1 MKPIH
6 PVALFRLSVL
16 GPLVS
21 RQHLERGELKALI
34 KDLALK
40 HYDIPGSRHTLL
52 SEKTI
57 ESWFYAWK
65 KNNVDALEPKRRI
78 DRGQSKIPEALQSA
92 LIKAKLE
99 NPKRSLNSLLM
110 LVQMENLEGAQNL
123 SRSSVYR
130 LLLSQGL
137 SRPVGSTQTRELRRF
152 EADYPG
158 DIIYGDVMHGPKVVI
173 DGRTQK
179 SYLVSLMDDKSRLI
193 LHSAF
198 CPGET
203 ALDIEYV
210 LKQALLRRGLPKRLV
225 IDNGAAYRAH
235 SLQGICARLSIEL
248 IYCRPYAPEGKG
260 KLERW
265 HRTLRDQFLTE
276 LQPQKIY
283 TLDEINQLLWAW
295 LDQLYH
301 SAPHSSLGGKTP
313 LAVWQNYLEMVR
325 PLGTLAHQL
334 DELFYHRIQRKVRK
348 DGTIS
353 YAGQFFEV
361 PYCLS
366 QKTVTVVIEPHHKQA
381 LYIEDEQGKRLGDV
395 TPLDMQKNRN
405 YKRASSDNTPTPT
418 TAPTTSLNELALKQQ
433 QARLSISPT
442 VSSKTSATRST
453 TAESKT
459 NTDGQGEK

>member
-1 MKPIH
+1 MKPVH

-16 GPLVS
+16 GQLVS
-21 RQHLERGELKALI
+21 RQHLARGELKAI
-34 KDLALK
+34 VKELALK

-57 ESWFYAWK
+57 EAWYYAWK
-65 KNNVDALEPKRRI
+65 RDGIDALEPKRRI

-92 LIKAKLE
+92 LIKAKQE
-99 NPKRSLNSLLM
+99 NPKRSLNSLLK
-110 LVQMENLEGAQNL
+110 LVQMEHLDGAQEL

-137 SRPVGSTQTRELRRF
+137 SRPVGTSQSKELRRF

-173 DGRTQK
+173 NGKAQK

-283 TLDEINQLLWAW
+283 TLDEINNLLWAW
-295 LDQLYH
+295 VDQLYH
-301 SAPHSSLGGKTP
+301 PTPHSSLDGKTP
-313 LAVWQNYLEMVR
+313 LAVWQNYLEMIS

-334 DELFYHRIQRKVRK
+334 DELFYHRIQRKARK

-353 YAGQFFEV
+353 YAGTLFEV

-366 QKTVTVVIEPHHKQA
+366 QKTVTVVIEPHDKQA
-381 LYIEDEQGKRLGDV
+381 LYIEDEHGKRIGEV
-395 TPLDMQKNRN
+395 TPLNLQENRN
-405 YKRASSDNTPTPT
+405 YKRSRSSNTPLPS
-418 TAPTTSLNELALKQQ
+418 TAPSTSLNELALKQQ
-433 QARLSISPT
+433 EARLSISPT
-442 VSSKTSATRST
+442 ASTS
-453 TAESKT
+453 ESKT
-459 NTDGQGEK
+459 HADHQGDK

>member
-1 MKPIH
+1 MKPVH

-16 GPLVS
+16 GQLVS
-21 RQHLERGELKALI
+21 RHHLARGELKAI
-34 KDLALK
+34 VKELALK

-57 ESWFYAWK
+57 EAWYYAWK
-65 KNNVDALEPKRRI
+65 KQGIDALEPKRRI
-78 DRGQSKIPEALQSA
+78 DRGQSKIPEGLQAA
-92 LIKAKLE
+92 LIKAKQE
-99 NPKRSLNSLLM
+99 NPKRSLNSLLR
-110 LVQMENLEGAQNL
+110 LVQMAHLEGAQDL

-137 SRPVGSTQTRELRRF
+137 SRPVGSTQARELRRF

-173 DGRTQK
+173 HGKTQK

-295 LDQLYH
+295 IDQLYH
-301 SAPHSSLGGKTP
+301 MSPHSSLEGKTP

-353 YAGQFFEV
+353 YDGQFFEV

-381 LYIEDEQGKRLGDV
+381 LYIEDEHGKRIGEV

-405 YKRASSDNTPTPT
+405 YKRASSDHTPVPT
-418 TAPTTSLNELALKQQ
+418 AAPTTSLNELALKQQ
-433 QARLSISPT
+433 EARLSIAPL
-442 VSSKTSATRST
+442 AI
-453 TAESKT
+453 ESKAHT
-459 NTDGQGEK
+459 HHQGEK

>member
-1 MKPIH
+1 MKPVH

-16 GPLVS
+16 GQLVS
-21 RQHLERGELKALI
+21 RQHLARGELKAI
-34 KDLALK
+34 VKELALK

-57 ESWFYAWK
+57 EAWYYVWK
-65 KNNVDALEPKRRI
+65 KQGIDALEPKRRI

-92 LIKAKLE
+92 IIKAKQE
-99 NPKRSLNSLLM
+99 NPKRSLNSLLR
-110 LVQMENLEGAQNL
+110 LVQMEHLEGAQDL

-137 SRPVGSTQTRELRRF
+137 SRPVGTSQIKELRRF

-173 DGRTQK
+173 HGKTQK

-193 LHSAF
+193 LHTAF

-283 TLDEINQLLWAW
+283 TLDEINNLLWAW
-295 LDQLYH
+295 VDQLYH
-301 SAPHSSLGGKTP
+301 TTPHSSLEGKTP

-334 DELFYHRIQRKVRK
+334 DELFYHRIHRKVRK

-366 QKTVTVVIEPHHKQA
+366 QKTVTVVIEPHDKQA
-381 LYIEDEQGKRLGDV
+381 LYIEDEHGKRLGEV
-395 TPLDMQKNRN
+395 TPLNLQENRN
-405 YKRASSDNTPTPT
+405 YKRARSSNTSVPS
-418 TAPTTSLNELALKQQ
+418 TAPSTSLNELALKQQ
-433 QARLSISPT
+433 ESRLSIS
-442 VSSKTSATRST
+442 ST
-453 TAESKT
+453 ASTAESKT
-459 NTDGQGEK
+459 NTDHQGEK

>member
-1 MKPIH
+1 MKPVH

-16 GPLVS
+16 GQLVS
-21 RQHLERGELKALI
+21 RQTLARGELKAI
-34 KDLALK
+34 VKELALK

-57 ESWFYAWK
+57 EAWYYAWK
-65 KNNVDALEPKRRI
+65 KHGIDALEPKRRI
-78 DRGQSKIPEALQSA
+78 DRGQSKIPEALQAA
-92 LIKAKLE
+92 LIKAKQE
-99 NPKRSLNSLLM
+99 NPKRSLNSLLK
-110 LVQMENLEGAQNL
+110 LVQFQQIQGANTL

-130 LLLSQGL
+130 LLLSRGL
-137 SRPVGSTQTRELRRF
+137 SRPMEATQPKEHRRF

-173 DGRTQK
+173 SGKTQK

-198 CPGET
+198 CPSET

-235 SLQGICARLSIEL
+235 SLQGICARLSIQL

-265 HRTLRDQFLTE
+265 HRTLRDQFLCE
-276 LQPQKIY
+276 LHPQKIY
-283 TLDEINQLLWAW
+283 TLDEINSLLWAW
-295 LDQLYH
+295 IDQLYH
-301 SAPHSSLGGKTP
+301 PAPHSSLAGKSP
-313 LAVWQNYLEMVR
+313 LAVWQNFLEFVT
-325 PLGTLAHQL
+325 PLGSYAHQL

-353 YAGQFFEV
+353 YQGTIFEV
-361 PYCLS
+361 PYIFS
-366 QKTVTVVIEPHHKQA
+366 QKTIIVVIEPHLKKA
-381 LYIEDEQGKRLGDV
+381 LYIEDEQGKRIGDI
-395 TPLDMQKNRN
+395 TPLNLQANRN
-405 YKRASSDNTPTPT
+405 YKRAKSASSQAAKA
-418 TAPTTSLNELALKQQ
+418 APSASLNELALEQQ
-433 QARLSISPT
+433 EAQLSIVQSRQQ
-442 VSSKTSATRST
+442 K
-453 TAESKT
+453 K
-459 NTDGQGEK
+459 

>member
-1 MKPIH
+1 MKPVH

-16 GPLVS
+16 GQLVS
-21 RQHLERGELKALI
+21 RQNLARGELKAI
-34 KDLALK
+34 VKELALK

-57 ESWFYAWK
+57 EAWYYAWK
-65 KNNVDALEPKRRI
+65 KHGIDALEPKRRI
-78 DRGQSKIPEALQSA
+78 DRGCSKIPEALQVE
-92 LIKAKLE
+92 LIKAKQE
-99 NPKRSLNSLLM
+99 NPKRSINNLLK
-110 LVQMENLEGAQNL
+110 LIKLQQLQGANDL

-130 LLLSQGL
+130 LLLSRGL
-137 SRPVGSTQTRELRRF
+137 SRPIGTLQPKELRRF

-173 DGRTQK
+173 NGKTQK

-210 LKQALLRRGLPKRLV
+210 LKQALLRRGMPKRLV

-235 SLQGICARLSIEL
+235 SLQGICARLSIQL

-276 LQPQKIY
+276 LHPQKIY
-283 TLDEINQLLWAW
+283 SLDELNSLLWAW
-295 LDQLYH
+295 IDQLYH
-301 SAPHSSLGGKTP
+301 PTPHSSLDGKSP
-313 LAVWQNYLEMVR
+313 LAVWQSYLEFIT
-325 PLGTLAHQL
+325 PLGTYAHQL
-334 DELFYHRIQRKVRK
+334 DALFYHRIKRTVRK

-353 YAGQFFEV
+353 YAGKFFEV
-361 PYCLS
+361 PHCLS
-366 QKTVTVVIEPHHKQA
+366 QKTIIVVIEPHHKQA
-381 LYIEDEQGKRLGDV
+381 LYIEDEHGKRIGEV
-395 TPLDMQKNRN
+395 TPLDMQANRN
-405 YKRASSDNTPTPT
+405 YKRAQPSNTSTPK
-418 TAPTTSLNELALKQQ
+418 TAPSTSLNELALEQQ
-433 QARLSISPT
+433 QSQLSIPHSRPL
-442 VSSKTSATRST
+442 K
-453 TAESKT
+453 K
-459 NTDGQGEK
+459 

>member
-1 MKPIH
+1 MKPVH

-16 GPLVS
+16 GQLVS
-21 RQHLERGELKALI
+21 RQHLARGELKAI
-34 KDLALK
+34 VKELALK

-57 ESWFYAWK
+57 EAWYYAWK
-65 KNNVDALEPKRRI
+65 RHGIDALEPKRRI

-92 LIKAKLE
+92 LIKAKQE
-99 NPKRSLNSLLM
+99 NPKRSLNSLLK
-110 LVQMENLEGAQNL
+110 LVQMERLEGAQEL

-137 SRPVGSTQTRELRRF
+137 SRPVGTSQTKELRRF

-173 DGRTQK
+173 NGKAQK

-283 TLDEINQLLWAW
+283 TLDEINNLLWAW
-295 LDQLYH
+295 IDQLYH
-301 SAPHSSLGGKTP
+301 PTPHSSLDGKTP
-313 LAVWQNYLEMVR
+313 LAVWQNYLEMIS

-366 QKTVTVVIEPHHKQA
+366 QKTVIVVIEPHDKQA
-381 LYIEDEQGKRLGDV
+381 LYIEDEHGKRLGEV
-395 TPLDMQKNRN
+395 TPLNLQENRN
-405 YKRASSDNTPTPT
+405 YKRARSSNTSVPS
-418 TAPTTSLNELALKQQ
+418 TAPSTSLNELALKQQ
-433 QARLSISPT
+433 EARRSISPT
-442 VSSKTSATRST
+442 AS
-453 TAESKT
+453 TAEN
-459 NTDGQGEK
+459 NTHADNRREK

>member
-1 MKPIH
+1 MKPVH

-16 GPLVS
+16 GQLVS
-21 RQHLERGELKALI
+21 RQNLARGELKAI
-34 KDLALK
+34 VKELALK

-57 ESWFYAWK
+57 EAWYYAWK
-65 KNNVDALEPKRRI
+65 KHGIDALEPKRRI
-78 DRGQSKIPEALQSA
+78 DRGQSKIPEVLQVA
-92 LIKAKLE
+92 LIKAKQE
-99 NPKRSLNSLLM
+99 NPRRSLNSLLK
-110 LVQMENLEGAQNL
+110 LVQLQQLQGAHAL

-130 LLLSQGL
+130 LLLSRGL
-137 SRPVGSTQTRELRRF
+137 SRPMGTSQPKELRRF

-173 DGRTQK
+173 NGKTQK

-235 SLQGICARLSIEL
+235 SLQGICARLSIQL

-265 HRTLRDQFLTE
+265 HRTLRDQFLIE
-276 LQPQKIY
+276 LRPQKIY
-283 TLDEINQLLWAW
+283 TLDEINSLLWAW
-295 LDQLYH
+295 IDQLYH
-301 SAPHSSLGGKTP
+301 PTSHSSLDGKTP
-313 LAVWQNYLEMVR
+313 LAVWQSYLEFIT

-334 DELFYHRIQRKVRK
+334 DALFYHCIQRKVRK

-353 YAGQFFEV
+353 YQGQYFEV

-366 QKTVTVVIEPHHKQA
+366 QKTVIVVIEPHHKQA
-381 LYIEDEQGKRLGDV
+381 LYIEDEQGKRIGEV
-395 TPLDMQKNRN
+395 TPLDLQKNRN
-405 YKRASSDNTPTPT
+405 YKRAQPSNSPTPI
-418 TAPTTSLNELALKQQ
+418 TASSTSLNELALEKQES
-433 QARLSISPT
+433 RLSLSQP
-442 VSSKTSATRST
+442 VRPNK
-453 TAESKT
+453 K
-459 NTDGQGEK
+459 

>member
-1 MKPIH
+1 MKSIH

-16 GPLVS
+16 GQLVS
-21 RQHLERGELKALI
+21 RQNLARGELKAI
-34 KDLALK
+34 VKELALK
-40 HYDIPGSRHTLL
+40 RYDIPGSRHTLL

-57 ESWFYAWK
+57 EAWYYAWK
-65 KNNVDALEPKRRI
+65 KHGIDALVPKRRI
-78 DRGQSKIPEALQSA
+78 DRGQSKIPEALQTA
-92 LIKAKLE
+92 LIKAKQE
-99 NPKRSLNSLLM
+99 NPKRSLNSLLK
-110 LVQMENLEGAQNL
+110 LVQMEQLEGAHAL

-130 LLLSQGL
+130 LLLSRGL
-137 SRPVGSTQTRELRRF
+137 SRPIGASQAKELRRF

-158 DIIYGDVMHGPKVVI
+158 DIVYGDVMHGPRVVI
-173 DGRTQK
+173 NGKTQH

-235 SLQGICARLSIEL
+235 SLQGICARLSIQL

-265 HRTLRDQFLTE
+265 HRTLRDQFTTE
-276 LQPQKIY
+276 LSPHKIY
-283 TLDEINQLLWAW
+283 ALDEINSLLWAW
-295 LDQLYH
+295 IDQLYH
-301 SAPHSSLGGKTP
+301 PTPHSSLDGKTP
-313 LAVWQNYLEMVR
+313 LAVWQNYLEYMT

-353 YAGQFFEV
+353 YAGKFFEV

-366 QKTVTVVIEPHHKQA
+366 QKTVIVVIEPHHQQA
-381 LYIEDEQGKRLGDV
+381 LYVEDEQGKRIGDV
-395 TPLDMQKNRN
+395 TPLDLQENRN
-405 YKRASSDNTPTPT
+405 YKRAQPANIPSPT
-418 TAPTTSLNELALKQQ
+418 TAPSTSLNELALEQQ
-433 QARLSISPT
+433 KSRLSIS
-442 VSSKTSATRST
+442 SA
-453 TAESKT
+453 KK
-459 NTDGQGEK
+459 EKK

>member
-1 MKPIH
+1 MKSVH

-16 GPLVS
+16 GQLVS
-21 RQHLERGELKALI
+21 RQNLARGELKAI
-34 KDLALK
+34 VQELALK

-57 ESWFYAWK
+57 ESWYYAWRK
-65 KNNVDALEPKRRI
+65 KGIDALEPKRRI
-78 DRGQSKIPEALQSA
+78 DRGQSKISEALQSV
-92 LIKAKLE
+92 LIKAKQE
-99 NPKRSLNSLLM
+99 NPKRSLNSLLK
-110 LVQMENLEGAQNL
+110 LVQMQQFEGAERL
-123 SRSSVYR
+123 SRSSIYR
-130 LLLSQGL
+130 LLLSRGL
-137 SRPVGSTQTRELRRF
+137 SRPMGTTQPKELRRF

-158 DIIYGDVMHGPKVVI
+158 DIIYGDVMHGPQVVI
-173 DGRTQK
+173 NGKTQK

-198 CPGET
+198 CPSET

-265 HRTLRDQFLTE
+265 HRTLRDQFLSE
-276 LQPQKIY
+276 LHPQKIY
-283 TLDEINQLLWAW
+283 PLDEINSLLWAW
-295 LDQLYH
+295 IDQLYH
-301 SAPHSSLGGKTP
+301 PAPHSSLAGKSP
-313 LAVWQNYLEMVR
+313 LSLWQNYLEYIQ

-353 YAGQFFEV
+353 YQGQFFEV

-366 QKTVTVVIEPHHKQA
+366 QKTVIVVIEPHHKKA
-381 LYIEDEQGKRLGDV
+381 LYIEDEQGKRIGEVTLLDLQANRNHKRARPEKAP
-395 TPLDMQKNRN
+395 TPL
-405 YKRASSDNTPTPT
+405 AGSSI
-418 TAPTTSLNELALKQQ
+418 SLNELALKQQ
-433 QARLSISPT
+433 EARLSISPENPEPI
-442 VSSKTSATRST
+442 
-453 TAESKT
+453 ESHQEK
-459 NTDGQGEK
+459 QGEK

>member
-1 MKPIH
+1 MKPVH

-16 GPLVS
+16 GQLVS
-21 RQHLERGELKALI
+21 RQNLARGELKAI
-34 KDLALK
+34 VKELALK
-40 HYDIPGSRHTLL
+40 HYEIPGSRHTLL

-57 ESWFYAWK
+57 EAWYYAWK
-65 KNNVDALEPKRRI
+65 KHGIDALAPKRRI
-78 DRGQSKIPEALQSA
+78 DRGQSKIPEALQTA
-92 LIKAKLE
+92 LIEAKQE
-99 NPKRSLNSLLM
+99 NPRRSINNLLK
-110 LVQMENLEGAQNL
+110 LVQLQQLQGAHTL

-130 LLLSQGL
+130 LLLSRGL
-137 SRPVGSTQTRELRRF
+137 SRPMGTSQPKELRRF

-158 DIIYGDVMHGPKVVI
+158 DIIYGDVMHGPKVVVQ
-173 DGRTQK
+173 GKTQK

-235 SLQGICARLSIEL
+235 SLQGICARLSIQL

-265 HRTLRDQFLTE
+265 HRTLRDQFLIE
-276 LQPQKIY
+276 LHPQKIY
-283 TLDEINQLLWAW
+283 TLGEINSLLWAW
-295 LDQLYH
+295 IDQLYH
-301 SAPHSSLGGKTP
+301 PAPHSSLGGKSP
-313 LAVWQNYLEMVR
+313 LTVWQNYLEFIT

-334 DELFYHRIQRKVRK
+334 DALFYHRIQRKVRK

-353 YAGQFFEV
+353 YHGQFFEV

-366 QKTVTVVIEPHHKQA
+366 QKTIIVVIEPHHQQA
-381 LYIEDEQGKRLGDV
+381 LYIEDEHGKRIGEV
-395 TPLDMQKNRN
+395 TPLDCQKNRN
-405 YKRASSDNTPTPT
+405 YKRAQPSNSPTPT
-418 TAPTTSLNELALKQQ
+418 TTSFTSLNELALEKQASQ
-433 QARLSISPT
+433 LSLYQP
-442 VSSKTSATRST
+442 VLPNK
-453 TAESKT
+453 K
-459 NTDGQGEK
+459 

>member
-1 MKPIH
+1 MKPVH

-16 GPLVS
+16 GQLVS
-21 RQHLERGELKALI
+21 RQNLARGELKAI
-34 KDLALK
+34 VKELALK

-57 ESWFYAWK
+57 EAWYYAWK
-65 KNNVDALEPKRRI
+65 KRGIDALEPKRRI
-78 DRGQSKIPEALQSA
+78 DRGQSKIPGALQAA
-92 LIKAKLE
+92 LIKAKQD
-99 NPKRSLNSLLM
+99 NPKRSLNSLLKF
-110 LVQMENLEGAQNL
+110 VQIQQLQGANEL

-130 LLLSQGL
+130 LLLSRGL
-137 SRPVGSTQTRELRRF
+137 SRPIGTAQPKELRRF

-173 DGRTQK
+173 NGKTQK

-193 LHSAF
+193 LHSTF

-235 SLQGICARLSIEL
+235 SLQGICARLSIQL

-265 HRTLRDQFLTE
+265 HRTLRDQFLCE
-276 LQPQKIY
+276 LHPQKIY
-283 TLDEINQLLWAW
+283 SLDEINSLLWAW
-295 LDQLYH
+295 IDQLYH
-301 SAPHSSLGGKTP
+301 LAPHSSLEGKTP
-313 LAVWQNYLEMVR
+313 LAVWQNYLEFIT
-325 PLGTLAHQL
+325 PLGTYAHQL
-334 DELFYHRIQRKVRK
+334 DALFYHRIKRKVRK

-366 QKTVTVVIEPHHKQA
+366 QKTIIVVIEPHHKQA
-381 LYIEDEQGKRLGDV
+381 LYIENEHGKRIGEV
-395 TPLDMQKNRN
+395 TLLDLQGNRD
-405 YKRASSDNTPTPT
+405 YKRAKSSNITPS
-418 TAPTTSLNELALKQQ
+418 TALFTSLNELALEQQ
-433 QARLSISPT
+433 EAQLSIPQ
-442 VSSKTSATRST
+442 ST
-453 TAESKT
+453 QLK
-459 NTDGQGEK
+459 K